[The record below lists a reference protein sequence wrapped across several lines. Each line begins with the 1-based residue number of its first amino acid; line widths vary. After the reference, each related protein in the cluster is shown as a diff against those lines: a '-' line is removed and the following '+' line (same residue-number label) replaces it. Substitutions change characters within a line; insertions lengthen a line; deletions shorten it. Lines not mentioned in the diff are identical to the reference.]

1 MNLKRAIGVGLLT
14 YLASFII
21 GIIIM
26 FAMGVDP
33 SQGSEIPKSA
43 FIVNI
48 IITLILAGLFTLFYF
63 KDKKIK
69 RSAKE
74 GFMFGIVLIIIG
86 FILDIIIFT
95 LTSMMT
101 TTQVDLL
108 EYYSDPIFWLALILF
123 VLTTTIVG
131 AIKEKKKKR

>member
-1 MNLKRAIGVGLLT
+1 MNVKRAIGVGLLT
-14 YLASFII
+14 YLVSFIL
-21 GIIIM
+21 GIIVM

-69 RSAKE
+69 RNAKE
-74 GFMFGIVLIIIG
+74 GFLFGIVLIIMG
-86 FILDIIIFT
+86 FILDVIIFT
-95 LTSMMT
+95 LTSIMT
-101 TTQVDLL
+101 STQINIL
-108 EYYSDPIFWLALILF
+108 EYYSNPIFWLALILF